1 MRFKLIP
8 IQISFILVLA
18 TTFSGCDTTRYY
30 AQAIQGQLSLIS
42 KRKPIHKLLMA
53 PHIPPGLKARFK
65 TIREIRDFAQNQLHL
80 TVDGNYRDYVELNR
94 PYVVWAVY
102 AAPEF
107 SLAPHTWCY
116 PLVGCLSYRS
126 YFSEDRADRYAVG
139 LRDEGYDA
147 YVQGIAAYSTL
158 GWFDDPIL
166 SSFVDYSDT
175 DLAALIFHELAHGLL
190 YVSGDTTFNESFA
203 TAVEQEGIRRWML
216 TRQTPEAYGNYMKR
230 HGRYQQFVGLI
241 MQYRKKLATLYK
253 RSLSPKDMR
262 PIKAMIIERLRKAY
276 QKRKKEW
283 DGYAG
288 YDNWFNRPVNNAQ
301 INTVSTYHA
310 LVPGFLNL
318 LQTTGGNLEHFYQR
332 CKQLAQEPLKARHRH
347 LQKQSPPG

>member
-1 MRFKLIP
+1 MIFKLIP

-18 TTFSGCDTTRYY
+18 TSFSGCDTTRYY

-65 TIREIRDFAQNQLHL
+65 TIREIRDFAQNQLLL

-139 LRDEGYDA
+139 LRDEGYDV
-147 YVQGIAAYSTL
+147 YVQGVAAYSTL

-166 SSFVDYSDT
+166 SSFVDYSDA
-175 DLAALIFHELAHGLL
+175 DLAALIFHELAHRVLFIA
-190 YVSGDTTFNESFA
+190 GDTHFNEGFA
-203 TAVEQEGIRRWML
+203 TAVEQEGMRRWMIK
-216 TRQTPEAYGNYMKR
+216 RQTPEAYLDYMKR
-230 HGRYQQFVGLI
+230 HNRDRQFVKLV
-241 MQYRKKLATLYK
+241 MAYRQELEAAYTRK
-253 RSLSPKDMR
+253 RSPKDMR
-262 PIKAMIIERLRKAY
+262 KIKALTIERLRKAY
-276 QKRKKEW
+276 QKLKKEW
-283 DGYAG
+283 DGYSG
-288 YDNWFNRPVNNAQ
+288 YDNWFNQPVNNAQ

-310 LVPGFLNL
+310 LVPGFLHL
-318 LQTTGGNLEHFYQR
+318 LKTTSGNLQRFYQR
-332 CKQLAQEPLKARHRH
+332 CKQLAKEPMAERNRRLKNQT
-347 LQKQSPPG
+347 LPG